1 MSYTKL
7 NYPAAFASEGNPMA
21 GGFPGEFDPYVH
33 SVKDTMDVDDDTG
46 YFSVDVSLTN
56 CKRLSTR
63 MLTPHSTWRDSP
75 SWQLLLP

>member
-33 SVKDTMDVDDDTG
+33 SVKDTMDVDDETG
-46 YFSVDVSLTN
+46 YFSVDVSLQTSQDRPRE
-56 CKRLSTR
+56 C
-63 MLTPHSTWRDSP
+63 
-75 SWQLLLP
+75 